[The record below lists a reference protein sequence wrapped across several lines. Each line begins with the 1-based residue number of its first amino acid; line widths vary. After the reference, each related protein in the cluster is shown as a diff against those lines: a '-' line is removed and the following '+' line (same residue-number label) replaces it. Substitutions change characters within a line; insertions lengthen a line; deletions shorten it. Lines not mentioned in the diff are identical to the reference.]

1 MSPNHRAACALLFC
15 PAIALAAEAA
25 GDASPGVAEPNI
37 QRTVIEDD
45 ANRIEQLNVR
55 GQTRSVVVTTKGAL
69 AGSYE
74 IHIGD
79 PSRDLSDAAGAR
91 RGATGQR
98 MWRVLSF

>member
-1 MSPNHRAACALLFC
+1 MRLDVVCAVLLC
-15 PAIALAAEAA
+15 PLCAFAAEATTNAA
-25 GDASPGVAEPNI
+25 GPRVAEPNV
-37 QRTVIEDD
+37 QRTVIEDE
-45 ANRIEQLNVR
+45 ANRIEELNVR

-79 PSRDLSDAAGAR
+79 PSRDLSDAAGSR

-98 MWRVLSF
+98 MWRVMSF